1 MLRMPQRRRRQ
12 GRAIALRSLCVA
24 AVALAAL
31 VLSATP
37 ASAHTD
43 LESATP
49 PAEAS
54 VAELTRIDLRFSEGI
69 ELAASGVWV
78 QDAAGYLAL
87 GPATHLDGDGATMSV
102 PVPPLGDGTYEVT
115 WHVVTA
121 DGTPAH
127 GTYPLTI
134 ATASGEPGPV
144 PPTVGPAAPPDG
156 TAAEVPAATPRRLE
170 VLPELAGD
178 GHSTGG
184 LTNAVARGVLDAS
197 LATLVGGLAF
207 VVAVWPQGARLV
219 RTRQVL
225 WIAAV
230 LATFA
235 SFELAA
241 FQHAAASGLT
251 TAEALSPWHQ
261 WDALQFRFGRIAAAR
276 MVLLGVSAVLTA
288 RLTRGSRTTGSVGW
302 RAATAVVALGL
313 VQTVA
318 LLGHSSDPGALA
330 ASARLLH
337 VLAVSVWIGGLVMLL
352 CVVVPRRRVEELVAV
367 LPRFSN
373 LATGA
378 VAILTVGGVLLSV
391 DLVGTAGALPSTG
404 YGRVLLA
411 KVLVVALLLVA
422 ASLTRRH
429 VRTRLAAPGRL
440 AADSVVRPLAVW
452 VGTEVGLVAVVLGMS
467 AALVSRVPPA

>member
-1 MLRMPQRRRRQ
+1 MLQRRPPGRRRR
-12 GRAIALRSLCVA
+12 GAAVVLRAVCLA

-31 VLSATP
+31 LVTATP

-49 PAEAS
+49 PAGSS
-54 VAELTRIDLRFSEGI
+54 VAELTQIELRFSERI
-69 ELAASGVWV
+69 ELAGSGVWI
-78 QDAAGYLAL
+78 QDAAGYLEL
-87 GPATHLDGDGATMSV
+87 GPATHLDGDDATLAV
-102 PVPPLGDGTYEVT
+102 PVPPLGDGTYQVT
-115 WHVVTA
+115 WHVVAA

-127 GTYPLTI
+127 GTYPLSI
-134 ATASGEPGPV
+134 ATAAA
-144 PPTVGPAAPPDG
+144 GPAAAPADPSDG
-156 TAAEVPAATPRRLE
+156 TPAEGPAAAPQRLE
-170 VLPELAGD
+170 ELPELAGE
-178 GHSTGG
+178 GHSPGG
-184 LTNAVARGVLDAS
+184 LTSAVARGVLDAS
-197 LATLVGGLAF
+197 LATVVGGLAF

-276 MVLLGVSAVLTA
+276 MLLLALSAVLTA
-288 RLTRGSRTTGSVGW
+288 RLTRGARTTGSAGW
-302 RAATAVVALGL
+302 RAATVVVALGL

-318 LLGHSSDPGALA
+318 LLGHSSAPGALA

-367 LPRFSN
+367 LPRFSA

-391 DLVGTAGALPSTG
+391 DLVGTAGALPSTD

-411 KVLVVALLLVA
+411 KVLVVGLLLLA

-429 VRTRLAAPGRL
+429 VRTRLAAPGRPV
-440 AADSVVRPLAVW
+440 ADSVVRPLAMW
-452 VGTEVGLVAVVLGMS
+452 VGTEVGLVAVVLGLT
-467 AALVSRVPPA
+467 AALVSRVPPG